1 MKIIVIGATGTIGRR
16 VADGLATRHV
26 VVRASRSSRAAVDV
40 ADPGSVRRLLEAV
53 AADGDVDAVVSC
65 AASAPLMDL
74 AADGFVDALTPKLL
88 GQVEVVRA
96 AVETLADGG
105 SVTLTAGQIPA
116 ELRGAAGGALVNAG
130 LAAFV
135 PAAAAELPRGL
146 RLNAV
151 SPGWVAES
159 LAAAG
164 QDPAGGTPADVV
176 AAAYVRLVEGT
187 ATGTVV
193 TPG

>member
-1 MKIIVIGATGTIGRR
+1 V
-16 VADGLATRHV
+16 VADV
-26 VVRASRSSRAAVDV
+26 
-40 ADPGSVRRLLEAV
+40 
-53 AADGDVDAVVSC
+53 
-65 AASAPLMDL
+65 
-74 AADGFVDALTPKLL
+74 
-88 GQVEVVRA
+88 
-96 AVETLADGG
+96 G
-105 SVTLTAGQIPA
+105 SVTLTAGQIPVG
-116 ELRGAAGGALVNAG
+116 LRGAAGGALVNAG

-159 LAAAG
+159 LAAIG
-164 QDPAGGTPADVV
+164 EDPAGGTPVDVV
-176 AAAYVRLVEGT
+176 AAAYVGLVEGT

>member
-1 MKIIVIGATGTIGRR
+1 MRIIVIGATGTIGRR
-16 VADGLATRHV
+16 VADGLAARHV
-26 VVRASRSSRAAVDV
+26 VVRASRSSSAAVDV

-53 AADGDVDAVVSC
+53 AADGGVDAVVSC
-65 AASAPLMDL
+65 AASAPLMGL

-116 ELRGAAGGALVNAG
+116 ELSGAAGGALVNAG